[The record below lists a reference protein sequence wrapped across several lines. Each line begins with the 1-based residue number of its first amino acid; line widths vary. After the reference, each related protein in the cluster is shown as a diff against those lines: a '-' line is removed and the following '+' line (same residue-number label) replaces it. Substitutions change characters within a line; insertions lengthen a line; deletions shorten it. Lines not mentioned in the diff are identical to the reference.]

1 MPAIQPARG
10 DTVADL
16 RASRAKYPT
25 VTPCRNPTCT
35 RSVSYDET
43 SRGAPAR
50 FCSDRCRTEFNRTR
64 RALKSDLSQVDA
76 HLSGQPPQG
85 KIARELKGQSTHLRW
100 LLDWYGGN
108 S

>member
-1 MPAIQPARG
+1 MSAIQPAHG
-10 DTVADL
+10 DSVADL

-25 VTPCRNPTCT
+25 ATPCRNPTCT
-35 RSVSYDET
+35 SLVTYDET

-50 FCSDRCRTEFNRTR
+50 FCSNRCRTEFNRTK
-64 RALKSDLSQVDA
+64 RALKSALSHVDA
-76 HLSGQPPQG
+76 HLKDQPPQG

-100 LLDWYGGN
+100 LLDWYGGD

>member
-1 MPAIQPARG
+1 MSAIQPAHG
-10 DTVADL
+10 DSVADL

-25 VTPCRNPTCT
+25 ATPCRNPTCT
-35 RSVSYDET
+35 SLVTYDET

-50 FCSDRCRTEFNRTR
+50 FCSNRCRTEFNRTK
-64 RALKSDLSQVDA
+64 RALKSDISHVDA
-76 HLSGQPPQG
+76 HLKDQPPQG

-100 LLDWYGGN
+100 LLDWYGGD